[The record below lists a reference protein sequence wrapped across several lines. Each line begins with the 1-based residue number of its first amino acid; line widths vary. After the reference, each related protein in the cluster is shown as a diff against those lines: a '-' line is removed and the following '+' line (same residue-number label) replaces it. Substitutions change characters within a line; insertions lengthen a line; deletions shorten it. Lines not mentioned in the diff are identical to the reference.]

1 MAEAM
6 ASIAAARASVA
17 VQKSASF
24 FGIGTLK
31 RVPADLNRRDSQ
43 MVIDERVFG
52 H

>member
-1 MAEAM
+1 MN
-6 ASIAAARASVA
+6 ASGRLGRHGQDAALPLESDV
-17 VQKSASF
+17 
-24 FGIGTLK
+24 LK